1 MIFWYEIKE
10 GILGSNIHYNSNWR
24 IVHARDR
31 IFVKQLID
39 KLLLVLLWIHIVR
52 ATIAQRYVVCI
63 RSHMLADASWGSG
76 VTDLSRT
83 FQFELAFFVLMCGH
97 APQRRFSAV
106 HREIRIELDVRSGT
120 AQGSRKVLPSQ
131 VLSVAIITAGTRIV
145 VMNQTI
151 IFNVLSLH
159 REAEPRNT
167 RHC

>member
-1 MIFWYEIKE
+1 
-10 GILGSNIHYNSNWR
+10 
-24 IVHARDR
+24 
-31 IFVKQLID
+31 
-39 KLLLVLLWIHIVR
+39 
-52 ATIAQRYVVCI
+52 
-63 RSHMLADASWGSG
+63 
-76 VTDLSRT
+76 
-83 FQFELAFFVLMCGH
+83 MCGH